1 MDRLEGNSVP
11 LAGVDVWSIHIANV
25 VMSGRGKQFQVISVC
40 GDMEMGDHNQNG
52 SEQPVPVCQELP

>member
-25 VMSGRGKQFQVISVC
+25 VMSGRGKQFQVISVWRH
-40 GDMEMGDHNQNG
+40 GDGG
-52 SEQPVPVCQELP
+52 S